1 MEVAGTQDKQVDVKR
16 RRDNL
21 YGEVKL
27 GWASC
32 SADGSPYCAQDQA
45 WPAQDQARAQQELQ
59 AAKLNNMPKNNM
71 DPCTLPEAKLNN
83 MPKNNTAPCTPPEA
97 FMPPP
102 TELSPFHEWLEV
114 ASDRLKE
121 RIANGEVFVA
131 GVFNSIWVGFDI
143 HGKPTDIWA

>member
-1 MEVAGTQDKQVDVKR
+1 MPVIKRKIQRDRAIRDAPKRTQ
-16 RRDNL
+16 
-21 YGEVKL
+21 
-27 GWASC
+27 W
-32 SADGSPYCAQDQA
+32 
-45 WPAQDQARAQQELQ
+45 WLQ
-59 AAKLNNMPKNNM
+59 TAKLNNMPKNNM
-71 DPCTLPEAKLNN
+71 
-83 MPKNNTAPCTPPEA
+83 APCTPPEA